1 MDGEQLK
8 SYLEIIHNSE
18 SNQKDEIIN
27 LIQGQI
33 FQSNGSQ
40 YKISNIKQVL
50 SNLKH
55 IGFVASESSTIR
67 LDDLII
73 QSFNDN
79 DWALNNL
86 FLAILMSKKFGK
98 NGGKAINDPYIIDL
112 MYDSLTIF
120 YEYPNTDYSSRD
132 S

>member
-1 MDGEQLK
+1 MDEEQLK

-18 SNQKDEIIN
+18 TNQKDEIIN
-27 LIQGQI
+27 LIQEQI

-50 SNLKH
+50 SNLEH

-73 QSFNDN
+73 RSFNNN
-79 DWALNNL
+79 DWALNDL

-98 NGGKAINDPYIIDL
+98 NGGKTINDPYL
-112 MYDSLTIF
+112 
-120 YEYPNTDYSSRD
+120 
-132 S
+132 